1 MPWREVS
8 IVSERREFVM
18 LAVQEGA
25 NKRAL
30 CRRWQV
36 GPRIGYKWL
45 RRFEAGGETA
55 LADRSRRPLTSPGR
69 TAAEIE
75 EKVVALRRE
84 HPCWGGRKLRQ
95 RLLDLDEPKVPSAS
109 TITAILRRHGLLEV
123 AGTAAPRPL
132 QRFERAAPNELWQMD
147 FKGHFATGAGR
158 CHPLTVL
165 DDHSRFALTI
175 EACADE
181 RWPTVERALTAT
193 FRRYGLPDRMLMDNG
208 PPWGSD
214 AEHPWTRLGA
224 WLLRLGVAVSHGRP
238 YHPQTQ
244 GKDERFHR
252 TLHAE
257 VIGRRAWRDIVEC
270 GRAFETW
277 RHVYNAER
285 PHQALGLATPA
296 TRYRQSRRGFPEIL
310 PEIDYGP
317 GAIVRK
323 VQESGEIWFG
333 NRSWRVGSA
342 FFKQPVA
349 LRPTTSDGVYDV
361 VFCQQKI
368 AAIDLREPAP

>member
-1 MPWREVS
+1 M
-8 IVSERREFVM
+8 SERREFVM
-18 LAVQEGA
+18 LALQEGA
-25 NKRAL
+25 NIRAL
-30 CRRWQV
+30 CRQRKIQ
-36 GPRIGYKWL
+36 PRIGYKWL
-45 RRFEAGGETA
+45 RRFEEGGEEA
-55 LADRSRRPLTSPGR
+55 LADRSRRPLGSPMR
-69 TAAEIE
+69 TTAKVE
-75 EKVVALRRE
+75 EKVVELRRE

-95 RLLDLDEPKVPSAS
+95 RLQDLGEKAVPSAS
-109 TITAILRRHGLLEV
+109 TITAILRRHGLLE
-123 AGTAAPRPL
+123 AAERAASKPL

-147 FKGHFATGAGR
+147 FKGHFETGAGR

-165 DDHSRFALTI
+165 DDHSRFALVI

-181 RWPTVERALTAT
+181 RWPRVEAALTDT

-224 WLLRLGVAVSHGRP
+224 WLLRIGVAVSHCRP

-252 TLHAE
+252 TLYAE
-257 VIGRRAWRDIVEC
+257 VIGRRAWRDIAEC
-270 GRAFETW
+270 GRAFEKW

-296 TRYRQSRRGFPEIL
+296 TRYRQSRRLFPETL
-310 PEIDYGP
+310 PELDYGP

-323 VQESGEIWFG
+323 VQEGGEIWFR
-333 NRSWRVGSA
+333 NRAWRVGGA
-342 FFKQPVA
+342 FFGHPVA
-349 LRPTTSDGVYDV
+349 LRPTTTDGVYDI
-361 VFCQQKI
+361 VFCQQKV
-368 AAIDLREPAP
+368 AAIDLREATP